1 MTHFKIIVPFYNV
14 EEWILYNIRSIK
26 MQKYNNFQ
34 CIFVND
40 HSTDKTTQIINT
52 EIKDD
57 NRFLLCTN
65 IEKTGALGSAN
76 YGIKQSNAN
85 KEDVIIILDGD
96 DWFASPDVLEYL
108 NDVYE
113 KEKCWI
119 TYGSYVEYPSGLK
132 GKFSRQLPQNIID
145 NQLYRQSEWMTSHL
159 RTYKFKLW
167 EQIKDEDMRNKDG
180 NYYPMAADLPTMFP
194 MLEMAGNR
202 SHYIDKVLH
211 IYNRKNVASEDKVDH
226 QLQLSID
233 REVRNK
239 KKYKLLKDL

>member
-34 CIFVND
+34 CVFIND
-40 HSTDKTTQIINT
+40 HSTDKTTKIINK
-52 EIKDD
+52 EIEDD
-57 NRFLLCTN
+57 NRFSLYTN

-76 YGIKQSNAN
+76 YGIRKSNPN

-96 DWFASPDVLEYL
+96 DWFASPDVLQYL
-108 NDVYE
+108 NDIYE
-113 KEKCWI
+113 KE
-119 TYGSYVEYPSGLK
+119 
-132 GKFSRQLPQNIID
+132 KFSRQLPQNIID
-145 NQLYRQSEWMTSHL
+145 NQLYRESEWMTSHL

-167 EQIKDEDMRNKDG
+167 EQIEDADMRNKDG
-180 NYYPMAADLPTMFP
+180 KYYPMAADLPTMFP
-194 MLEMAGNR
+194 MLEMAGDR

-211 IYNRKNVASEDKVDH
+211 IYNRKNVASEDKINH

-233 REVRNK
+233 TEVRNK
-239 KKYKLLKDL
+239 QKYELLKDL